1 MKTWFL
7 CGPCGGLDVPS
18 GPCLLPPLSG
28 QPQPCHTLSHRHVFA
43 HAIPS
48 AQSAFPT
55 PSTPAKQTLLQPSGP
70 GSEDWVPEAVR
81 SSHRQA
87 LSYLGYLSSPLGW
100 PPEHRHWS
108 FHNPKPVSSTQ
119 LVLSAYPLNERGRD
133 GLRIRG
139 EPSRWEGEVCVLSQS
154 VCLEELAGAGGGD
167 RQGWF
172 LGENV
177 TEKRPVGTE
186 PGRECRTM

>member
-119 LVLSAYPLNERGRD
+119 LVLNKCLFNEWSGIEDSGRRAASPNFYWGSMSIPLLWLTPTPSGILLAATGTHEGVSHAFWM
-133 GLRIRG
+133 RI
-139 EPSRWEGEVCVLSQS
+139 
-154 VCLEELAGAGGGD
+154 
-167 RQGWF
+167 
-172 LGENV
+172 
-177 TEKRPVGTE
+177 
-186 PGRECRTM
+186 M